1 MICLRIKSRATIL
14 LSLLFLCV
22 VSVSAQSGGHTL
34 WGDIKVDESELTNG
48 RVVTFM
54 VILYQDGG
62 GFRMRQTVPGN
73 GRYRFF
79 DVRNGHYEVAV
90 EFENVEIARIS
101 VTVQSPFKTDFR
113 EDIELKWKGTP
124 IAKTSVVS
132 AAGLYDR
139 TAANRDLFRRAREAS
154 DKKHYDKSI
163 SFLNQLVANDPK
175 DFPAWEELAT
185 MHFILKEFSEAE
197 SAYSKSAQL
206 KPDFEPAL
214 VNLGRVRIAVKN
226 FSGAIE
232 VLDRAVKNEPTSPEA
247 NYFLGEAYLQAQL
260 GSKAVPYLN
269 EAIRL
274 NPVTMAE
281 AHLRLAALYNA
292 KGLKQ
297 KAANE
302 YAAFLKQRPDYP
314 ERKKLEAFIASV
326 KNP

>member
-1 MICLRIKSRATIL
+1 
-14 LSLLFLCV
+14 
-22 VSVSAQSGGHTL
+22 VSAQSGGHTL
-34 WGDIKVDESELTNG
+34 WGDIKVDESQLTNG
-48 RVVTFM
+48 RAATFM
-54 VILYQDGG
+54 VILYNEGG
-62 GFRMRQTVPGN
+62 SFKMRQTVPGN

-79 DVRNGHYEVAV
+79 DLRNGQYEVAV

-101 VTVQSPFKTDFR
+101 IRVQAPFKTDFR
-113 EDIELKWKGTP
+113 EDIELKWTGAP
-124 IAKTSVVS
+124 ITKTSVVS

-139 TAANRDLFRRAREAS
+139 TPTNRDLFRRAREAS

-185 MHFILKEFSEAE
+185 MHFILKNFSEAE
-197 SAYSKSAQL
+197 TAYSKSAQL
-206 KPDFEPAL
+206 KPDYEPAL

-226 FSGAIE
+226 FPGAIE

-247 NYFLGEAYLQAQL
+247 NYFLGEAYLQARL
-260 GSKAVPYLN
+260 GSKAVPYLD
-269 EAIRL
+269 EAIKL
-274 NPVTMAE
+274 SPDTMAE

-297 KAANE
+297 KAADE
-302 YAAFLKQRPDYP
+302 YAAFLKQRPNYP
-314 ERKKLEAFIASV
+314 DRKKLEAFIKAA